1 MTLSI
6 NGLGSALPDPI
17 GTRKDEAGDAD
28 RPARSDGAAQAAAAD
43 SYVRSADA
51 SAVSGVDPELWSLL
65 STEER
70 TWYLRGALSG
80 PATYDPRSA
89 ASSGAEQMS
98 RYGARL
104 DVRA

>member
-17 GTRKDEAGDAD
+17 GTRSDEPAD
-28 RPARSDGAAQAAAAD
+28 SGRPPLSEGRAQAAAAG
-43 SYVRSADA
+43 SFVRSAETP
-51 SAVSGVDPELWSLL
+51 SASGVDPELWSLL

-70 TWYLRGALSG
+70 TWYLRGAISG

-89 ASSGAEQMS
+89 ASSGPEQMA
-98 RYGARL
+98 RLGARL

>member
-17 GTRKDEAGDAD
+17 GTRRDEAAGTDD
-28 RPARSDGAAQAAAAD
+28 RPLSEGAARAAAAD
-43 SYVRSADA
+43 TFARSSDTP
-51 SAVSGVDPELWSLL
+51 SVSGVDPGLWSLL

-70 TWYLRGALSG
+70 TWYLRGAISG
-80 PATYDPRSA
+80 PATYQPRPA
-89 ASSGAEQMS
+89 TGSGPEPLA
-98 RYGARL
+98 RLGARL